1 MARPVRI
8 EYPGAWYHVTC
19 RGNEKKAIFGGDTD
33 RITFLEIL
41 ATSLDL
47 FHAELHAYV
56 LMDNHFHLV
65 LTTHEANLNRLM
77 QRFNT
82 SYTVY
87 YNRRHGRSGHL
98 YQGRYK
104 AILIDADSYLL
115 ELSRYVHLNPVRIK
129 KYSRVSTEAKKK
141 IMERYRWS
149 SYGGYIHPRKRQPF
163 VTYEEILSLFGDNDI
178 HDASQ
183 YYEEF
188 VLSGIADDMNITYW
202 QNLKGQVVLGSET
215 FVEKIIATIMSKRQG
230 ETKTLSEIK
239 QWVRRPDSIEVI
251 SKAVSTVCHVP
262 EEALY
267 RKRGAYREARSI
279 FMELSCLYLSRTM
292 SLSELGQKLGGVSV
306 AALSQNRRRLAERIV
321 RNKILQSQ
329 FETIKEMV
337 NKDTY

>member
-19 RGNEKKAIFGGDTD
+19 RGNEKKAIFGDDTD
-33 RITFLEIL
+33 RITFLDIL
-41 ATSLDL
+41 ATSLEL

-77 QRFNT
+77 HRFNT

-87 YNRRHGRSGHL
+87 YNHRHGRSGHL

-115 ELSRYVHLNPVRIK
+115 ELSRYVHLNTVRTK
-129 KYSRVSTEAKKK
+129 KYSRVTTEAKKK

-149 SYGGYIHPRKRQPF
+149 SYGGYIHPKERQPF
-163 VTYEEILSLFGDNDI
+163 VTYGKILSLFGDNDI

-183 YYEEF
+183 YYEGF

-202 QNLKGQVVLGSET
+202 QDLKGQAVLGSKT
-215 FVEKIIATIMSKRQG
+215 FVEKVLKTISSKRQG
-230 ETKTLSEIK
+230 ETKALSEI
-239 QWVRRPDSIEVI
+239 RRWITIPDSIEVI

-267 RKRGAYREARSI
+267 PKRSAYKEARSI
-279 FMELSCLYLSRTM
+279 FMELSCLYLSRKM
-292 SLSELGQKLGGVSV
+292 PLSELGQKLGGVSV
-306 AALSQNRRRLAERIV
+306 AALSQNRRRLAERMI
-321 RNKILQSQ
+321 RDKTLQRQ
-329 FETIKEMV
+329 FEAIKEMV
-337 NKDTY
+337 NKDNP